1 MFRFIDVRVPVGLVK
16 EVRVRRRIRE
26 LSQRVRS
33 EIGAMG
39 IAGILFLVYI
49 VLGILVAATNGYFR
63 NLGGIRGIIS
73 MVLAILLWPL
83 VLAGIDIQLGK

>member
-1 MFRFIDVRVPVGLVK
+1 MRQKSADLFR
-16 EVRVRRRIRE
+16 
-26 LSQRVRS
+26 RVRS
-33 EIGAMG
+33 EAGAVG
-39 IAGILFLVYI
+39 VAGILFLVYI

-73 MVLAILLWPL
+73 MVLAVLLWPL

>member
-1 MFRFIDVRVPVGLVK
+1 MRQKSADLFR
-16 EVRVRRRIRE
+16 
-26 LSQRVRS
+26 RVRS
-33 EIGAMG
+33 EAGAVG
-39 IAGILFLVYI
+39 VAGILFLVYI

-83 VLAGIDIQLGK
+83 VLAGVDINVGK

>member
-1 MFRFIDVRVPVGLVK
+1 VK
-16 EVRVRRRIRE
+16 EVRVRRRIAE
-26 LSQRVRS
+26 LWRRLRS
-33 EIGAMG
+33 EAGALG

-63 NLGGIRGIIS
+63 NLGGIRSIIS

-83 VLAGIDIQLGK
+83 VLAGVDIQIGK

>member
-1 MFRFIDVRVPVGLVK
+1 MRRKSADLFRL
-16 EVRVRRRIRE
+16 
-26 LSQRVRS
+26 VRS
-33 EIGAMG
+33 EAGAVG
-39 IAGILFLVYI
+39 VAGILFLVYI

-83 VLAGIDIQLGK
+83 VLAGVDINVGK

>member
-1 MFRFIDVRVPVGLVK
+1 M
-16 EVRVRRRIRE
+16 
-26 LSQRVRS
+26 RS
-33 EIGAMG
+33 EAGALG
-39 IAGILFLVYI
+39 VAGILFLVYI

-83 VLAGIDIQLGK
+83 VLAGVDIRIGR